1 MRGLAAKTSL
11 LVSKNIPAMKSSFF
25 ELDWKAESINPAL
38 FVSSAQNQGDSTMIT
53 SVFSTKAPE
62 NCAAIA
68 IEVNWLVAFSVVA
81 TAARTNSFT
90 TAVIVR
96 H

>member
-1 MRGLAAKTSL
+1 
-11 LVSKNIPAMKSSFF
+11 MKSSFL

-38 FVSSAQNQGDSTMIT
+38 LVGSAQNQGNSTMIT
-53 SVFSTKAPE
+53 SIFSTEAPE

-68 IEVNWLVAFSVVA
+68 IKVNWLVSFSIVA